1 MGQLAT
7 FAWTWVSTAA
17 PEWLVPLASRLA
29 SSWCWSV
36 DQRMGLFS
44 GAGGGDTHAQQHGEP
59 PLLADRLYSSLVAPS
74 LCNTRCWWEA

>member
-36 DQRMGLFS
+36 DQSMGLFC
-44 GAGGGDTHAQQHGEP
+44 GAEWDTPDTGEG
-59 PLLADRLYSSLVAPS
+59 
-74 LCNTRCWWEA
+74 EQ